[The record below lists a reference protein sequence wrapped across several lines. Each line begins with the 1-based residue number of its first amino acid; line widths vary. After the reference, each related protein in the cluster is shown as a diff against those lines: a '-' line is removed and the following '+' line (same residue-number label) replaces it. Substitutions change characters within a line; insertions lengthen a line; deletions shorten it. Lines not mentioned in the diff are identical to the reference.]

1 MCAFTLIIL
10 GASIVYMLR
19 VLCLS
24 NAYLVGLIL
33 FVLAAGFI
41 HPWVIGG
48 YWALPLQYIQN
59 GIAINEFTGGAV
71 LCCAV
76 LCCAVLCCAVL
87 CCAVL
92 CCAVLC
98 CAVTCSFGFLRA
110 V

>member
-1 MCAFTLIIL
+1 
-10 GASIVYMLR
+10 MLR
-19 VLCLS
+19 VCLS
-24 NAYLVGLIL
+24 NGYLVGLIFFIL
-33 FVLAAGFI
+33 VAGFI

-71 LCCAV
+71 LCCAA

-92 CCAVLC
+92 RCAVLCCAVLC
-98 CAVTCSFGFLRA
+98 CAVL
-110 V
+110 